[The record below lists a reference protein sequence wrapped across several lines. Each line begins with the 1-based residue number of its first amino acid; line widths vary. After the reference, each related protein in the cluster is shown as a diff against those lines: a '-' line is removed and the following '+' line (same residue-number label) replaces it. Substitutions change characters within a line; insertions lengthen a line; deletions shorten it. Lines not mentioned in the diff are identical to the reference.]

1 MFICKCILS
10 VFIRNSGQNLAHFI
24 RKYGIFRHCVHLYV
38 MHGWK
43 AVLCHC
49 LSTNSKFMFLL
60 ISLYYVLFL
69 FHITYYILSYTI

>member
-43 AVLCHC
+43 AVVV
-49 LSTNSKFMFLL
+49 
-60 ISLYYVLFL
+60 SLFIYE
-69 FHITYYILSYTI
+69 